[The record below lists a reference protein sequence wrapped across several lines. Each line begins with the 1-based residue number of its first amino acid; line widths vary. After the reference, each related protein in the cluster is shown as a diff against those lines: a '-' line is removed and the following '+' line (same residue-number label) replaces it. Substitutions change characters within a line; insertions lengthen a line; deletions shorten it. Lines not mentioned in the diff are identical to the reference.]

1 MNINNFINHMSL
13 GTALEPQQIKVL
25 CNEAKTQKFA
35 SVYVNEI
42 HVNLASKELQGSSVK
57 VGTVIGYPFG
67 TSSTKVKIFEV
78 KNAIENGASEISLI
92 LNLGMLKSGNIDYIK
107 NELEEIKAAVGR
119 NNLKVVI
126 ELEYLTLEEQ
136 SMLTHLCLDLK
147 IENIELLKRKI
158 SKEDI
163 LQIQELTKNKL
174 NLNLVGNIKDLSTL
188 QMYIDLGI
196 QSFNTT
202 SGVKLS
208 KENNDK
214 FWS

>member
-25 CNEAKTQKFA
+25 CNEAKDQKFA

-42 HVNLASKELQGSSVK
+42 YVNLASKELQGSSVK

-92 LNLGMLKSGNIDYIK
+92 LNLGMLKSGSVEYIK
-107 NELEEIKAAVGR
+107 NELEEIKIAVEEH
-119 NNLKVVI
+119 NLKVVL
-126 ELEYLTLEEQ
+126 ELEYLTLEEIN
-136 SMLTHLCLDLK
+136 MLINLCLDLN
-147 IENIELLKRKI
+147 IDSIELLKRKI

-188 QMYIDLGI
+188 EIYIDLGI
-196 QSFNTT
+196 KKFNTA
-202 SGVKLS
+202 SGIKLS

>member
-1 MNINNFINHMSL
+1 MNINSFINHMSL
-13 GTALEPQQIKVL
+13 GAALEPQQIKVL
-25 CNEAKTQKFA
+25 CNEAKTQRFA

-42 HVNLASKELQGSSVK
+42 YVSLASKELEGSSVK

-92 LNLGMLKSGNIDYIK
+92 LNLGMLKSRNIEYIK
-107 NELEEIKAAVGR
+107 NELKEIKTTVGK
-119 NNLKVVI
+119 NSLKVVI

-136 SMLTHLCLDLK
+136 RNLIDLCLDLK

-163 LQIQELTKNKL
+163 LQIQGLTKNKL
-174 NLNLVGNIKDLSTL
+174 NLNLVGNVKDLSTL
-188 QMYIDLGI
+188 QRYVDLGI
-196 QSFNTT
+196 QRFNTT
-202 SGVKLS
+202 SGLKLS

-214 FWS
+214 FWN